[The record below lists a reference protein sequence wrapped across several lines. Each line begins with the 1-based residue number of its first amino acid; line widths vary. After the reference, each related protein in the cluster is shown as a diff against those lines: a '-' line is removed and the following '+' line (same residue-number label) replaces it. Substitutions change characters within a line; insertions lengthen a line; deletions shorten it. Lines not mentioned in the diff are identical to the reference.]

1 MADNEVIIEGEI
13 VDNNWFLSAIKG
25 DIKSIVSM
33 AKKNA
38 GKKGENGRTAMMYAA
53 NGGHLECVKFLTEFK
68 QEVRNQDYDGNTA
81 LIYAAKKGYAD
92 CVKILVIYES
102 GMKNNDNKTAY
113 DYAVDNKDKVCMRIL
128 QDKIDSDGDIYA
140 ENLRLKEKLE
150 RLNKVNKEIDRGIG
164 SERGG
169 GVTR

>member
-1 MADNEVIIEGEI
+1 MANDEVIIEGEV

-25 DIKSIVSM
+25 DIKSIIGM

-53 NGGHLECVKFLTEFK
+53 NGGHLECVKFLTAFK

-81 LIYAAKKGYAD
+81 LIYATKKGYAD
-92 CVKILVIYES
+92 CVKALVLYES

-113 DYAVDNKDKVCMRIL
+113 DYAVRNKDKVCMNIL
-128 QDKIDSDGDIYA
+128 QDKANPSSDVYA
-140 ENLRLKEKLE
+140 ENLKLKEKLE
-150 RLNKVNKEIDRGIG
+150 RLKQSNKEIEN
-164 SERGG
+164 ERGSG
-169 GVTR
+169 MFR